1 MTRRVLRFARDGS
14 VTARRR
20 GGFTLWE
27 IATVL
32 LIIAI
37 IASLTAPA
45 FVKLGEERDQTSE
58 DLLVKLLRDTRTL
71 AIEHAVEATL
81 LIDPENGHYRVDT
94 TSSFGSG
101 RVAEDTLRFGAADKL
116 ESDLPRIRYVF
127 RPTGAAFGDSVIV
140 RGSDSTRVLVVDPW
154 SGMPHAIAR

>member
-1 MTRRVLRFARDGS
+1 MKEPRLARDAS
-14 VTARRR
+14 ATARRR
-20 GGFTLWE
+20 SGFTLWE

-37 IASLTAPA
+37 VASLTAPA

-58 DLLVKLLRDTRTL
+58 DVLVKLLRDTRLL
-71 AIEHAVEATL
+71 AIEHAVDATL

-101 RVAEDTLRFGAADKL
+101 RVAEDTLHFAAADKL
-116 ESDLPRIRYVF
+116 ESDLPRLRYVF

-140 RGSDSTRVLVVDPW
+140 RGSDSTRVIVVDTW

>member
-1 MTRRVLRFARDGS
+1 MRVR
-14 VTARRR
+14 ARR
-20 GGFTLWE
+20 GFTLWE

-37 IASLTAPA
+37 VASLTAPA
-45 FVKLGEERDQTSE
+45 FVRLGEDRDKTSQ
-58 DLLVKLLRDTRTL
+58 DILVKLLRDTRTL

-101 RVAEDTLRFGAADKL
+101 RVVEDTLHFAAADKL

-127 RPTGAAFGDSVIV
+127 RPTGAAFGDSVVV
-140 RGSDSTRVLVVDPW
+140 RGSDSTRVVLIDPW
-154 SGMPHAIAR
+154 SGMPHAITR